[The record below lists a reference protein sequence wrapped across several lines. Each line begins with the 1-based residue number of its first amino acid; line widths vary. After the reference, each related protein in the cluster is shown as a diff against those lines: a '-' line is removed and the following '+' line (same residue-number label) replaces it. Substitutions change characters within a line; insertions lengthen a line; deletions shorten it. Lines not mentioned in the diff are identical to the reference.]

1 MVVKGRSGGI
11 RSLARDYF
19 NPAGTFD
26 AFFNHTF
33 DNTRGCA
40 VNYKSLMLAVLF
52 FLSVIATVSAQE
64 TQPVANPAI
73 DKPAYLQVAQQ
84 AAQHRE
90 TRRLTEAEFIAMS
103 RQPNTIILDAR
114 SAEKYAEL
122 HINKAVN
129 LSFPDITVD
138 SLAQL
143 FPDKNV
149 RILIY
154 CNNNFANAPKAFPTK
169 RADASL
175 NISTYISLYSY
186 GYKNV
191 YELGP
196 LLEIEKSKLEFVS
209 GKK

>member
-1 MVVKGRSGGI
+1 MPQVGRQQ
-11 RSLARDYF
+11 
-19 NPAGTFD
+19 AGSYGNLRRVLQSHFRQTPGQCVM
-26 AFFNHTF
+26 
-33 DNTRGCA
+33 NTKNIMFVA
-40 VNYKSLMLAVLF
+40 LIVLSSA
-52 FLSVIATVSAQE
+52 SVFAQE
-64 TQPVANPAI
+64 AKPIVNPAI
-73 DKPAYLQVAQQ
+73 DMPAYLQVAQE

-90 TRRLTEAEFIAMS
+90 TQRLSEADFIKMS
-103 RQPNTIILDAR
+103 REPNTIILDAR

-122 HINKAVN
+122 HIMDAVN

-138 SLAQL
+138 SLAEL
-143 FPDKNV
+143 FPDKNA

-154 CNNNFANAPKAFPTK
+154 CNNNFSNAPKPFPTK

-196 LLEIEKSKLEFVS
+196 LIKIEKSKLKFVS
-209 GKK
+209 DKNKLDTN

>member
-1 MVVKGRSGGI
+1 MSNKKI
-11 RSLARDYF
+11 
-19 NPAGTFD
+19 
-26 AFFNHTF
+26 
-33 DNTRGCA
+33 
-40 VNYKSLMLAVLF
+40 MLAVL
-52 FLSVIATVSAQE
+52 LSSAAAFTCAQE
-64 TQPVANPAI
+64 SKTIANPAI
-73 DKPAYLQVAQQ
+73 DMPAYLQVANE
-84 AAQHRE
+84 AARHRE
-90 TRRLTEAEFIAMS
+90 THRLTEAEFIKMS
-103 RQPNTIILDAR
+103 REPNTIILDAR

-122 HINKAVN
+122 HIKNAVS

-138 SLAQL
+138 SLAEL

-154 CNNNFANAPKAFPTK
+154 CNNNFSNAPKPFPTK

-196 LLEIEKSKLEFVS
+196 LIDIDKSKLPFVS
-209 GKK
+209 AAK

>member
-1 MVVKGRSGGI
+1 MSNKKI
-11 RSLARDYF
+11 
-19 NPAGTFD
+19 
-26 AFFNHTF
+26 
-33 DNTRGCA
+33 
-40 VNYKSLMLAVLF
+40 MLAVL
-52 FLSVIATVSAQE
+52 LSSLSAFANAQE
-64 TQPVANPAI
+64 SKTIVNPAI
-73 DKPAYLQVAQQ
+73 DMPAYLQVANE
-84 AAQHRE
+84 AARHRE
-90 TRRLTEAEFIAMS
+90 THRLTEAEFIAMS
-103 RQPNTIILDAR
+103 REPNTIILDAR

-122 HINKAVN
+122 HIKNAVN

-138 SLAQL
+138 SLAEL

-154 CNNNFANAPKAFPTK
+154 CNNNFSNAPKAFPTK

-196 LLEIEKSKLEFVS
+196 LIDIDKSKLQFVS
-209 GKK
+209 AAK

>member
-1 MVVKGRSGGI
+1 M
-11 RSLARDYF
+11 
-19 NPAGTFD
+19 
-26 AFFNHTF
+26 
-33 DNTRGCA
+33 
-40 VNYKSLMLAVLF
+40 NYQSLMLAALF
-52 FLSVIATVSAQE
+52 SSCVAVTAVAQE
-64 TQPVANPAI
+64 IESPIVNPAI
-73 DKPAYLQVAQQ
+73 DMPAYLRVAQE
-84 AAQHRE
+84 AAAHRE
-90 TRRLTEAEFIAMS
+90 THRLTEAEFIEMS
-103 RQPNTIILDAR
+103 REPNTIVLDAR

-122 HINKAVN
+122 HIKNAVN

-138 SLAQL
+138 SLAEL

-154 CNNNFANAPKAFPTK
+154 CNNNFSNAPKPFPTK

-196 LLEIEKSKLEFVS
+196 LIDIDKSKLKFVS
-209 GKK
+209 DKK

>member
-1 MVVKGRSGGI
+1 MNRKTILLAIGI
-11 RSLARDYF
+11 SFFSTTLCAR
-19 NPAGTFD
+19 
-26 AFFNHTF
+26 
-33 DNTRGCA
+33 
-40 VNYKSLMLAVLF
+40 
-52 FLSVIATVSAQE
+52 E
-64 TQPVANPAI
+64 TAPIINPAI
-73 DKPAYLQVAQQ
+73 DMPAYLQVAQE

-90 TRRLTEAEFIAMS
+90 THRLTEAEFIAMS
-103 RQPNTIILDAR
+103 REPNTIILDAR

-122 HINKAVN
+122 HIKNAVN

-138 SLAQL
+138 SLAAL

-154 CNNNFANAPKAFPTK
+154 CNNNFSHAPKSFPAK

-196 LLEIEKSKLEFVS
+196 LIEIEKSKLTFVS
-209 GKK
+209 NVK

>member
-1 MVVKGRSGGI
+1 M
-11 RSLARDYF
+11 
-19 NPAGTFD
+19 
-26 AFFNHTF
+26 
-33 DNTRGCA
+33 
-40 VNYKSLMLAVLF
+40 NYKSLMLAVLF

-73 DKPAYLQVAQQ
+73 DMPAFIQVAQK
-84 AAQHRE
+84 AAAHRE

>member
-1 MVVKGRSGGI
+1 MNYRKI
-11 RSLARDYF
+11 IWALSLF
-19 NPAGTFD
+19 SLVTF
-26 AFFNHTF
+26 A
-33 DNTRGCA
+33 
-40 VNYKSLMLAVLF
+40 Y
-52 FLSVIATVSAQE
+52 AQE
-64 TQPVANPAI
+64 SKTIVNPSI
-73 DKPAYLQVAQQ
+73 DMPAYLQVANE
-84 AAQHRE
+84 AARHRE
-90 TRRLTEAEFIAMS
+90 THRLTETEFIAMS
-103 RQPNTIILDAR
+103 REPNTIILDAR

-122 HINKAVN
+122 HIKNAVN

-138 SLAQL
+138 SLAEL

-154 CNNNFANAPKAFPTK
+154 CNNNFSNAPKPFPTK

-196 LLEIEKSKLEFVS
+196 LIEIEKSKLKFVS
-209 GKK
+209 DKK

>member
-1 MVVKGRSGGI
+1 MNCQ
-11 RSLARDYF
+11 SLTLAALF
-19 NPAGTFD
+19 SSCVALT
-26 AFFNHTF
+26 
-33 DNTRGCA
+33 A
-40 VNYKSLMLAVLF
+40 V
-52 FLSVIATVSAQE
+52 AQE
-64 TQPVANPAI
+64 IESPIVNPAI
-73 DKPAYLQVAQQ
+73 DMPAYLQVAQE
-84 AAQHRE
+84 AAAHRE
-90 TRRLTEAEFIAMS
+90 THRLSEAEFIAMS
-103 RQPNTIILDAR
+103 REPNTIVLDAR

-122 HINKAVN
+122 HIRNAVN

-138 SLAQL
+138 SLAKL

-154 CNNNFANAPKAFPTK
+154 CNNNFSNAQKPFPTK

-196 LLEIEKSKLEFVS
+196 LIDIDKSKLKFVS
-209 GKK
+209 DKK

>member
-1 MVVKGRSGGI
+1 MNYRKI
-11 RSLARDYF
+11 IWALSLF
-19 NPAGTFD
+19 SLVTF
-26 AFFNHTF
+26 A
-33 DNTRGCA
+33 
-40 VNYKSLMLAVLF
+40 Y
-52 FLSVIATVSAQE
+52 AQE
-64 TQPVANPAI
+64 SKTIVNPSI
-73 DKPAYLQVAQQ
+73 DMPAYLQVANE
-84 AAQHRE
+84 AARHRE
-90 TRRLTEAEFIAMS
+90 THRLTETEFIAMS
-103 RQPNTIILDAR
+103 REPNTIILDAR

-122 HINKAVN
+122 HIKNAVN

-138 SLAQL
+138 SLAKL

-154 CNNNFANAPKAFPTK
+154 CNNNFSNAPKPFPTK

-196 LLEIEKSKLEFVS
+196 LIEIEKSKLKFVS
-209 GKK
+209 DKK

>member
-1 MVVKGRSGGI
+1 MYYKELIFAAVVFSVTSI
-11 RSLARDYF
+11 AYSQQTSPIS
-19 NPAGTFD
+19 NP
-26 AFFNHTF
+26 
-33 DNTRGCA
+33 
-40 VNYKSLMLAVLF
+40 S
-52 FLSVIATVSAQE
+52 
-64 TQPVANPAI
+64 I
-73 DKPAYLQVAQQ
+73 DMPAYLQVAQE

-90 TRRLTEAEFIAMS
+90 THRLTEAEFIAMS
-103 RQPNTIILDAR
+103 REPNTIILDAR

-122 HINKAVN
+122 HIKKAVN
-129 LSFPDITVD
+129 LSFPDMTVD
-138 SLAQL
+138 SLAEL

-154 CNNNFANAPKAFPTK
+154 CNNNFANAPKPFPTK

-196 LLEIEKSKLEFVS
+196 LVEIEKSKLEFVS
-209 GKK
+209 DKK

>member
-1 MVVKGRSGGI
+1 MYTKSI
-11 RSLARDYF
+11 LLTAILSCSMA
-19 NPAGTFD
+19 
-26 AFFNHTF
+26 
-33 DNTRGCA
+33 A
-40 VNYKSLMLAVLF
+40 VY
-52 FLSVIATVSAQE
+52 AQE
-64 TQPVANPAI
+64 SGSLANPAI
-73 DKPAYLQVAQQ
+73 DMPAYLQVAQE
-84 AAQHRE
+84 AAKHRE
-90 TRRLTEAEFIAMS
+90 THRLTEAEFIAMS
-103 RQPNTIILDAR
+103 REPNTIILDAR

-122 HINKAVN
+122 HIKKAVN

-138 SLAQL
+138 SLAKL

-154 CNNNFANAPKAFPTK
+154 CNNNFSNAPKPFPTK

-196 LLEIEKSKLEFVS
+196 LIDIEKSKLKFVS
-209 GKK
+209 AGK

>member
-1 MVVKGRSGGI
+1 M
-11 RSLARDYF
+11 
-19 NPAGTFD
+19 
-26 AFFNHTF
+26 
-33 DNTRGCA
+33 
-40 VNYKSLMLAVLF
+40 NYRKTMLAVSMS
-52 FLSVIATVSAQE
+52 FLAAFAYAQDAK
-64 TQPVANPAI
+64 TIVNPAI
-73 DKPAYLQVAQQ
+73 DMPAYLQVANE
-84 AAQHRE
+84 AARHRE
-90 TRRLTEAEFIAMS
+90 THRLTEAEFIAMS
-103 RQPNTIILDAR
+103 REPNTIILDAR

-122 HINKAVN
+122 HIKNAVN

-138 SLAQL
+138 SLAKL

-154 CNNNFANAPKAFPTK
+154 CNNNFSNAPKPFPTK

-196 LLEIEKSKLEFVS
+196 LIEIEKSKLPFVS
-209 GKK
+209 GPK